1 MCTWVTMSTEVEG
14 SGKGPEGEWI
24 TVTDARVYFD
34 HPQHSPMN
42 HALMVDLV
50 DRDGG
55 PSARVAIEL
64 NTTSARRLVEA
75 IESALSVVDERV
87 LADS

>member
-14 SGKGPEGEWI
+14 AGKGPEGNWMRF
-24 TVTDARVYFD
+24 TDAHVYFD
-34 HPQHSPMN
+34 HPQHSKMN

-50 DRDGG
+50 DSSAG

-64 NTTSARRLVEA
+64 NTESARKLIAA
-75 IESALSVVDERV
+75 IEGALGAVDERV

>member
-14 SGKGPEGEWI
+14 SGKGPDGEWI
-24 TVTDARVYFD
+24 NVTDAHVYFD
-34 HPQHSPMN
+34 HPQHSAMN
-42 HALMVDLV
+42 HALMLDLI

-75 IESALSVVDERV
+75 IESALSVVDERT

>member
-1 MCTWVTMSTEVEG
+1 MCTWVTMSTEVDG
-14 SGKGPEGEWI
+14 SGKGPGGEWI
-24 TVTDARVYFD
+24 RVTDAHVYFD
-34 HPQHSPMN
+34 HPQHAPFN

-50 DRDGG
+50 DADGG

-64 NTTSARRLVEA
+64 NTDSARRLVAA
-75 IESALSVVDERV
+75 IETALESVDPQV

>member
-1 MCTWVTMSTEVEG
+1 MCTWVTVSTEVEG
-14 SGKGPEGEWI
+14 SGKGPGGEWI
-24 TVTDARVYFD
+24 RVTDAHVYFD
-34 HPQHSPMN
+34 HPQHSSFN

-50 DRDGG
+50 DTEGG

-64 NTTSARRLVEA
+64 NTDSARRLVAA
-75 IESALSVVDERV
+75 IEGALASVDAHV

>member
-14 SGKGPEGEWI
+14 SGKGPEGAWI
-24 TVTDARVYFD
+24 RFTDAHVYFD
-34 HPQHSPMN
+34 HPQNSKMN

-50 DRDGG
+50 DGAGG

-64 NTTSARRLVEA
+64 NTESARKLVQA
-75 IESALSVVDERV
+75 IEGALAAVDDAI
-87 LADS
+87 LLDS

>member
-1 MCTWVTMSTEVEG
+1 MCTWVTMSTEIEG

-24 TVTDARVYFD
+24 HVTDAHVYFD
-34 HPQHSPMN
+34 HPQHATMN
-42 HALMVDLV
+42 HALMVDFV
-50 DRDGG
+50 DGAIG

-64 NTTSARRLVEA
+64 NTESARRLVAA
-75 IESALSVVDERV
+75 IEGALAVVDERV